1 MIIDSALLCPQCL
14 PEYWWGGTPPHFV
27 SSVRHLVLH
36 ATKRSR
42 IWVALRTHGKDSL
55 APPLLNLWHIPW
67 RRNGG
72 TNECFSHCTSEIV
85 TREKKRTRATL
96 LIVWESRSKGA
107 RKREGVWSPAAKQ
120 NQPKGRP
127 RSVLLH
133 QWGREHTRLFELPNE
148 EPETMDDNNND
159 NKKKENLCHHRVM
172 DRSRNQHATLLGTKP
187 QRIQDSLFNGTPQGT
202 TRKRPRPVRQHS
214 SFWLSHSMIVR
225 TIALVTRIESGILP
239 WLHSCGRWWWNPW
252 CRRRR
257 RPVSPHRASWRRT
270 RLVVLWFAA
279 ILLLALSTATVTAS
293 TDPTSSSWHGR
304 TDWMHHRFGTTA
316 FVMVPPDSRIR
327 RRARNQPRSIQL
339 ASSNQ
344 QSSISSGSTSRRKKK
359 NQGTDPIYTTNK
371 DQGETSKTRR
381 SIPTTATTQQR
392 LTTPKSVRSWQPIP
406 HQDTTTQ
413 PEQEQ
418 EQQQVLH
425 TTLRHLQSQ
434 LPHVLHYPWT
444 LDQVLQ
450 THVPESSRLL
460 VLTTTATEPSAAP
473 PPPRTT
479 SRSGPTSYS
488 SVSSSSSDSIVCA
501 RTAQELVQWQNAL
514 WTYTTL
520 VYNTWM
526 GIAGLSQPQ
535 QEAKSSYSLPLLDC
549 QITLVVSNNNDNT
562 TSSSSSP
569 TTIQGIQVDWSVPLL
584 TMTSLLSTNSG
595 ARRSLFPFGMRNDK
609 DNDDPTSSSPPNNR
623 GILRGRSWLL
633 LEDGKVARH
642 EVQSIQWKASSDDEG
657 TFQTLNVAAVGQ
669 FLQQLQQWGTVLR
682 GGSGTTMI
690 PSTLF
695 SFVPP
700 PDTAM
705 TTTTTTTVLTP
716 PPEWLKEVVPA
727 LLSPST
733 TTARNVLNR
742 LLLGPQAAST
752 STSSSTV
759 PPLRDPNKTSTTPS
773 PEPLWAVRQSRK
785 PSNVTTSGPIL
796 LDDTWTAWNL
806 SVPLPG
812 SKQWMDHVAVQ
823 QVIHVFV
830 QDVIPQLVDPR
841 TAVSSSSS
849 SSSTSSMTWK
859 FARQATLVATDGH
872 TILVPTTTERNTG
885 ESTSPTSRHALLDF
899 FASLATLRRRSR
911 GTWTLQ
917 STEQTVPLILSTST
931 KNDDPLVTTQV
942 RVHYQAQG
950 PLENAVISGT
960 DVYTLQIRLC
970 ESTTQR
976 SFQILQIEQERLD
989 IAGNSNPR
997 DTTLSMQRFV
1007 AALTNS
1013 NTQALLRTADDSW
1026 LVQLWQRLIMVDATA
1041 PNSPTRTGT
1050 GSLPALNQAEARSD
1064 EAAATV
1070 YRLMV
1075 ALHTQGQ
1082 ALGSTSSTV
1091 SPQLPGDP
1099 TSRIPALEFM
1109 AESLELVGYL
1119 GESLV
1124 RGKTPYAQVVGF
1136 WIGQLQSNLQSGRLI
1151 FEASPSKADKVDQ
1164 SPAQEQ
1170 QPVTTRVEWT
1180 DRGTI
1185 RYRLILNLRVVLTPP
1200 GLPPPPS
1207 WLGTPLPFGTMN
1219 QDSTSNP
1226 SSSSF
1231 PLQLALQSEFVLDSE
1246 SGTIVQQ
1253 RLVDTYINGQLTP
1266 ADVVSQWF
1274 QAFQQQQ
1281 RGGSSSGNNNNMN
1294 NLWSLLQLVA
1304 PSSSSSSSSTPN
1316 TVPNALWQWWMQQ
1329 QQPPPPP
1336 PSFW

>member
-1 MIIDSALLCPQCL
+1 MEEERRDERVFLSLYLRDCYKRDKEKESDSFDCVGIQIQRCKKERGSLVP
-14 PEYWWGGTPPHFV
+14 
-27 SSVRHLVLH
+27 SSQ
-36 ATKRSR
+36 AEPTKRET
-42 IWVALRTHGKDSL
+42 VH
-55 APPLLNLWHIPW
+55 
-67 RRNGG
+67 RN
-72 TNECFSHCTSEIV
+72 
-85 TREKKRTRATL
+85 
-96 LIVWESRSKGA
+96 ESRDES
-107 RKREGVWSPAAKQ
+107 
-120 NQPKGRP
+120 
-127 RSVLLH
+127 
-133 QWGREHTRLFELPNE
+133 TRDSDLSNK
-148 EPETMDDNNND
+148 EPETMGDNNNND
-159 NKKKENLCHHRVM
+159 NNNNNNNKNKENLCHHRVL

-187 QRIQDSLFNGTPQGT
+187 QRIQDALFNGTPQGT

-239 WLHSCGRWWWNPW
+239 WLHSCGRWCNPW

-257 RPVSPHRASWRRT
+257 PSSPHRASWRRN
-270 RLVVLWFAA
+270 RLVVLVFAA
-279 ILLLALSTATVTAS
+279 ILLLALSTTTVTAS

-344 QSSISSGSTSRRKKK
+344 QSSISSGSTSRRSSPPMEKKKKKK

-371 DQGETSKTRR
+371 DQGDTSKTRR

-406 HQDTTTQ
+406 DQDTTQ
-413 PEQEQ
+413 PEQ

-434 LPHVLHYPWT
+434 LPHVLQYPWT
-444 LDQVLQ
+444 LDQVWQ

-460 VLTTTATEPSAAP
+460 VLTTTTTEPSAAP
-473 PPPRTT
+473 PPPTTTT

-488 SVSSSSSDSIVCA
+488 SVSSSSSESIVCA

-526 GIAGLSQPQ
+526 GIAGLSQPSAQ
-535 QEAKSSYSLPLLDC
+535 PETNPSLPLLDC

-569 TTIQGIQVDWSVPLL
+569 TTIQGIQVNWSVPLL
-584 TMTSLLSTNSG
+584 TMTSLLSSNSG
-595 ARRSLFPFGMRNDK
+595 ARSRLPSLFTFGTRN
-609 DNDDPTSSSPPNNR
+609 NDDDTTSSSRSPRNR
-623 GILRGRSWLL
+623 GGILRGRSWLRL
-633 LEDGKVARH
+633 KDGKVARH
-642 EVQSIQWKASSDDEG
+642 DIQSIEWKASSLENNDDK
-657 TFQTLNVAAVGQ
+657 FQTLNVAAVGQ
-669 FLQQLQQWGTVLR
+669 FLQQLQQWGTILR
-682 GGSGTTMI
+682 GAGGTMTT
-690 PSTLF
+690 PSNLF
-695 SFVPP
+695 PFVPP
-700 PDTAM
+700 FSSSPPTMRDRRTLEDPTGDDTK
-705 TTTTTTTVLTP
+705 TTKTTVLTP

-733 TTARNVLNR
+733 ATARNVLNR
-742 LLLGPQAAST
+742 LLLGPQAASP
-752 STSSSTV
+752 SSSSTV

-773 PEPLWAVRQSRK
+773 PEPLWAVRQSPK
-785 PSNVTTSGPIL
+785 PSNVTTSSPIL
-796 LDDTWTAWNL
+796 LDDTWRAWNL

-830 QDVIPQLVDPR
+830 HDVIPQLVDPR

-849 SSSTSSMTWK
+849 NSGMTWK
-859 FARQATLVATDGH
+859 FAPQATLVATDGH
-872 TILVPTTTERNTG
+872 TILVPTTERSMG
-885 ESTSPTSRHALLDF
+885 ESTSPASRHALLDF

-917 STEQTVPLILSTST
+917 STDQAVPLILSTRT
-931 KNDDPLVTTQV
+931 KNGDRVVTTQV
-942 RVHYQAQG
+942 RVQYQAQG

-970 ESTTQR
+970 ESTTKR
-976 SFQILQIEQERLD
+976 SFQISQIEQERLD

-997 DTTLSMQRFV
+997 DTTLSMQRLV

-1026 LVQLWQRLIMVDATA
+1026 LVQLWQRLIIVDATA
-1041 PNSPTRTGT
+1041 PNSPTRTG
-1050 GSLPALNQAEARSD
+1050 GRSLPALNQAEARSD

-1082 ALGSTSSTV
+1082 ALGSSSIV
-1091 SPQLPGDP
+1091 LPKEDP

-1136 WIGQLQSNLQSGRLI
+1136 WIGQLQSNLQSGRLV
-1151 FEASPSKADKVDQ
+1151 FATSSSTTAAKADQ

-1185 RYRLILNLRVVLTPP
+1185 RYRLTLNLRVVLTPP

-1281 RGGSSSGNNNNMN
+1281 RGGGSSLGNNNNNN
-1294 NLWSLLQLVA
+1294 NLWSLLQLLA
-1304 PSSSSSSSSTPN
+1304 PSSPSSSSSSSTPN

-1336 PSFW
+1336 SSW